1 MTCPESDEEPIKNK
15 IYLSSVTDCNLTCR
29 VLMYNEVTA
38 QGDSSVIAK
47 MPSPENNFL
56 MFIVHV

>member
-1 MTCPESDEEPIKNK
+1 
-15 IYLSSVTDCNLTCR
+15 
-29 VLMYNEVTA
+29 MYNEVTV

-56 MFIVHV
+56 MFIVHELLCTSVSRLGTMVSAV